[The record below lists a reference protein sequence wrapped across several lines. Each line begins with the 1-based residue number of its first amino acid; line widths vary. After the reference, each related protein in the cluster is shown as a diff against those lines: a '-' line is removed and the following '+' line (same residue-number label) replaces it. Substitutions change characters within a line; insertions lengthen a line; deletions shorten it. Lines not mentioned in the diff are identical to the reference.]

1 MFAMLLSASA
11 LCAVLFYYI
20 LLFLDMSWLWGT
32 RLEYILTE
40 ATSMFYV
47 ILLWK
52 WHEEEFSK
60 KIMYG
65 LVTIHLA
72 LIITTLFTQPVFF
85 QALFFN
91 VFYLAVPTLIYM
103 IYVIFKSIR
112 NNNKKAKINLIGMG
126 LIFLAFFNDFAIG
139 QNWYQSVPLMLPVVG

>member
-1 MFAMLLSASA
+1 FAMLIAARA
-11 LCAVLFYYI
+11 LFSVPFYYTLI
-20 LLFLDMSWLWGT
+20 FLDMSWVWGT

-52 WHEEEFSK
+52 WHEKEFSK

-65 LVTIHLA
+65 LVIVHLA
-72 LIITTLFTQPVFF
+72 LIITTLFTQSVFF

-91 VFYLAVPTLIYM
+91 VYYLAIPTFFYV
-103 IYVIFKSIR
+103 IYVITKSIR
-112 NNNKKAKINLIGMG
+112 NRNQFAKVNLIGMG
-126 LIFLAFFNDFAIG
+126 MIFLAFFNDFAIG
-139 QNWYQSVPLMLPVVG
+139 QNWYQ